1 MCAHDT
7 SPGERELDDDRLPL
21 PPPYVPGLTILDH
34 PDRRRVG
41 QKTALPKL
49 ALGDEVRLSRLEP
62 AFAAPGRPVA
72 APLADLHLSLQ
83 PIWLLPGREPGTVVL
98 DCSGTRTP
106 VEADGLPVEQG
117 RAFTAAEL
125 ARGVVLLLGRRVV
138 LALHSMPLEDSLSS
152 SRFGLVGESGAIARV
167 RQEIQQAAILDV
179 PVLLRG
185 ETGTGKDLVAR
196 AIHESGPRRAYP
208 FVAVNMAAIPPS
220 LAASEPL
227 RRRPRR
233 LHRCRPRQGRLLPA
247 RPARHALPG
256 RDRRGADRGA
266 GAPAA
271 GA

>member
-7 SPGERELDDDRLPL
+7 SPGERAADDDCLPL

-125 ARGVVLLLGRRVV
+125 ARGVGAAPGPPGGAGPPLDAVGGLPVLVPLRPGRRERR
-138 LALHSMPLEDSLSS
+138 H
-152 SRFGLVGESGAIARV
+152 RARV

-208 FVAVNMAAIPPS
+208 FVAGH
-220 LAASEPL
+220 ASTALTRRLGL